1 MKGSSFGYLVGQ
13 GIKNTWLNRLMS
25 LASIGILIA
34 CFIIIGGAAIITL
47 NVRDFLVSV
56 QSQNEIV
63 VYLQDGMSDNDVEAV
78 KQELSVIDGVY
89 DIVFVSKEMA
99 LEEQRE
105 FMGEQGDLLI
115 GLEDD
120 NPLPASFRVKLSNLN
135 EIDTVQSI
143 MESLEFVDTI
153 SAPVDLAKTLTGIQ
167 TTVVALGGVIIII
180 LLVTSLIVISNT
192 IRLTVFA
199 RRKEINIMKYVGA
212 TNSFIRFPFII
223 EGMVI
228 GLIASFISFGIL
240 FVMYE
245 NIVTLIRDSGVA
257 WIQAMAADMVPFSS
271 VWYFFLGGFIV
282 AGVLIGMVGSSS
294 SINKYLEV

>member
-89 DIVFVSKEMA
+89 DIVFVSKDMA

-105 FMGEQGDLLI
+105 FMGEQGDLLV

-228 GLIASFISFGIL
+228 GLIASFISFGVL

-271 VWYFFLGGFIV
+271 VWYFFLGGFVV
-282 AGVLIGMVGSSS
+282 AGVLIGTVGSSS